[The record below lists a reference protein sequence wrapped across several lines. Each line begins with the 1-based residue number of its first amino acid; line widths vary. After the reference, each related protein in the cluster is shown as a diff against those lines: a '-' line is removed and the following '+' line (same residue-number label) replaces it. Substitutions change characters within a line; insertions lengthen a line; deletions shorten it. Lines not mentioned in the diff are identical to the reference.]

1 MLDSSTVYASFPSIP
16 GVFKRAVLR
25 EYLQYKSLQYIF
37 RCRAGAGLVFLG
49 GTALR
54 IFHSS
59 GRFSEDLDFDSGELD
74 GEDLEEIALRV
85 IDEFAREGVA
95 CSLSFGKGK
104 AFSAK
109 LKFTEILQ
117 RWGLTGHNDE
127 VLTLKFDAAPQHYSY
142 KAEIRILNRLD
153 VVVPVPVTPCD
164 LLLSQKLYAIINRR
178 RVMGRDIYDAS
189 YLFGLTKPDVDYL
202 SCKLN
207 ASSSEEV
214 GALVLS
220 RLEEID
226 IDYLAED
233 VSAFVADRND
243 LLRIRLFPQ
252 ILREWMDESKK

>member
-1 MLDSSTVYASFPSIP
+1 MNSLI
-16 GVFKRAVLR
+16 LR
-25 EYLQYKSLQYIF
+25 GS
-37 RCRAGAGLVFLG
+37 CRWSVCQISGCLCRVSAGLVFLG

-54 IFHSS
+54 IFFSS
-59 GRFSEDLDFDSGELD
+59 GRFSEDLDFDSGEICRA
-74 GEDLEEIALRV
+74 DLEEIALRV
-85 IDEFAREGVA
+85 IDEFGREGLA

-109 LKFTEILQ
+109 LKFTDILQ
-117 RWGLTGHNDE
+117 SRGLTNHRDE
-127 VLTLKFDAAPQHYSY
+127 VLTLKLDAAPQHYNY
-142 KAEIRILNRLD
+142 RAEIRILNRLD

-164 LLLSQKLYAIINRR
+164 LLLSQKLYTIINRR

-189 YLFGLTKPDVDYL
+189 YMFGLTRPDADYL
-202 SCKLN
+202 SSKLN
-207 ASSSEEV
+207 ASSSGEV

-243 LLRIRLFPQ
+243 LLLTRLFPQ
-252 ILREWMDESKK
+252 ILRDWMDSD